1 MSDTTN
7 KHFKITVPITRC
19 YLRKAADGT
28 DKYVV
33 EGMASNTNMDL
44 TGERMAESAI
54 EAMSK
59 SLATHAVVFKNEHG
73 NDWDDEFGEV
83 VALTATGDHRL
94 MMEAELD
101 PDHYRTKTLVAAL
114 NKGRQLGLSIGGLV
128 VESAMEYAEELKR
141 LVRTYTDILL
151 QEISVTGTPAVAD
164 TWLTNINKSIR
175 MDDTKEL
182 MPKEDETPTPPT
194 TDPQPPVETDAPTED
209 QPTPPTPPVTE
220 PAAEPQDDAPT
231 PDGEEAAKSA
241 AAQAE
246 TQRRAVAKAA
256 ILGSWAESDIT
267 DAAIDSLSWNLR
279 YALWQPMVLAEGDT
293 RTPEERIAVIE
304 AALDEYHQL
313 MLAITTAL
321 IQNGLGDNAAA
332 VERNVKG
339 ENPADLTKSLS
350 DKDTALAEV
359 TKTRDE
365 ATANVEELTKSLT
378 GKDEEIATLTKSA
391 ADSAAELKTKTTEL
405 DTFKAR
411 KGLAV
416 GKFEGQVG
424 DNPTE
429 KPDETSKSTMTL
441 WLEDRMALNQPTER
455 TAA

>member
-1 MSDTTN
+1 MSEPTN

-28 DKYVV
+28 DRYVV

-59 SLATHAVVFKNEHG
+59 SLATHAVIFKNEHG

-83 VALTATGDHRL
+83 VALTATPDHRL

-128 VESAMEYAEELKR
+128 VESAMEYADELKR

-175 MDDTKEL
+175 QPDDRQEP
-182 MPKEDETPTPPT
+182 MPKEDETTPTPPV
-194 TDPQPPVETDAPTED
+194 TDPQPPVAPTETPNGD
-209 QPTPPTPPVTE
+209 VPTPPTPPVAD
-220 PAAEPQDDAPT
+220 PAAEPQD
-231 PDGEEAAKSA
+231 EAAKSA
-241 AAQAE
+241 AAQADE
-246 TQRRAVAKAA
+246 ARRGVAKAA
-256 ILGSWAESDIT
+256 ILGDWAESDLT

-279 YALWQPMVLAEGDT
+279 VALWSPLFTAEGDE
-293 RTPEERIAVIE
+293 RTPDERIAQVD
-304 AALDEYHQL
+304 AALTEYHQL
-313 MLAITTAL
+313 ILAITTAL
-321 IQNGLGDNAAA
+321 IRTGLGANAAD

-339 ENPADLTKSLS
+339 ENPVELSKSLAE
-350 DKDTALAEV
+350 KDVAFRAC
-359 TKTRDE
+359 
-365 ATANVEELTKSLT
+365 
-378 GKDEEIATLTKSA
+378 
-391 ADSAAELKTKTTEL
+391 
-405 DTFKAR
+405 
-411 KGLAV
+411 
-416 GKFEGQVG
+416 
-424 DNPTE
+424 
-429 KPDETSKSTMTL
+429 
-441 WLEDRMALNQPTER
+441 
-455 TAA
+455 